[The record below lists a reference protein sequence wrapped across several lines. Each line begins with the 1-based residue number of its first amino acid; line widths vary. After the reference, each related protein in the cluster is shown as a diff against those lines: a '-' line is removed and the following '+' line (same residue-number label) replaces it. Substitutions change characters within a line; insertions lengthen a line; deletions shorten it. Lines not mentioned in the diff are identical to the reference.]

1 MVSIH
6 VESVIIFQTDKV
18 IKMDLF
24 DAVAFYLKKHWNMH
38 LIEYAD
44 KWNALYHWVM
54 IQNELSET

>member
-1 MVSIH
+1 M
-6 VESVIIFQTDKV
+6 ESVIIFQTDKV